1 DNSAAEKRNRAREN
15 ARQIAAAQAKKEK
28 TAKIILY
35 SGIGVVVVAVAVI
48 VTLLVVQSARP
59 ANPPANYVAG
69 GVSLAKGGTVV
80 QPMNM
85 PEGEESS

>member
-1 DNSAAEKRNRAREN
+1 MRNHGERQLRGGEAESGTRECPSD
-15 ARQIAAAQAKKEK
+15 RAAQAKKEK

-69 GVSLAKGGTVV
+69 GVSSPRAE
-80 QPMNM
+80 PW
-85 PEGEESS
+85 SSR